1 MQENEIDLKE
11 AEVRMLAWLGR
22 HATEALIGG
31 VFIGLILPDL
41 ANVLQGWLSPL
52 VFVFTAATFLKVDVI
67 AVARAA
73 WRQPLLPSLLLIW
86 SLVAV
91 PIVVAGAIHL
101 FRVPSGLA
109 QALIVWAASP
119 SMTAAIVFAA
129 VLGLDVA
136 LAVTLS
142 TLSMVVVPL
151 TGPRLTMWLVGM
163 SIGTD
168 ALMLTGRI
176 AAFIGAALAVAWAL
190 RRLVG
195 RAALDKR
202 ANEIN
207 GAIIILLVLFG
218 ISLTAGVGRLFLRD
232 PGHILEFIIVAF
244 IANLVTQIASSLLFG
259 WAGSWRSATAAL
271 LSGNRNM
278 SVLCANLGVASTPDI
293 MLFFAT
299 SHIPIYVLP
308 WILRKVYRRATNTA
322 LNPVRDCS
330 DPGNRFDEERTKGG
344 CEHGYENST
353 TVSHTPVGPPAT
365 GFELGRLRR
374 GRPDRSIEPPDTA
387 EGSRGDCRG
396 SGRPGVLSQPSARLP
411 GGKRPSATQIPPTA
425 SADGAARAEILQ
437 LSVQPRKR

>member
-1 MQENEIDLKE
+1 ME
-11 AEVRMLAWLGR
+11 AAVRMLAWLGR

-41 ANVLQGWLSPL
+41 AIILQGWLSPL

-73 WRQPLLPSLLLIW
+73 WRQPLLPSLLLVW

-101 FRVPSGLA
+101 FRVPLGLA

-163 SIGTD
+163 SIGAD
-168 ALMLTGRI
+168 ALILTGRI

-218 ISLTAGVGRLFLRD
+218 ISLTAGLGRLFLRD
-232 PGHILEFIIVAF
+232 PGHIMEFIIAAF
-244 IANLVTQIASSLLFG
+244 IANLVTQIASSLLFV

-353 TVSHTPVGPPAT
+353 TVNRAPMGSPAI

-374 GRPDRSIEPPDTA
+374 GRPDRSIESADAA
-387 EGSRGDCRG
+387 EGPRGDCRG
-396 SGRPGVLSQPSARLP
+396 SGRPSVLSQPSARLP
-411 GGKRPSATQIPPTA
+411 GGKRLGATQIPPTA
-425 SADGAARAEILQ
+425 SADGAARTEIFQ
-437 LSVQPRKR
+437 LSVQPRKH